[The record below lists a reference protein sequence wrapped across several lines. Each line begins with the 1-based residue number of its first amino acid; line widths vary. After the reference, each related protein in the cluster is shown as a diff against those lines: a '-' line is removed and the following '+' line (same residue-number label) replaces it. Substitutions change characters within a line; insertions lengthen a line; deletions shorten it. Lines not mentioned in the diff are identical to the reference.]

1 MGELIGLD
9 EVMVEFS
16 GPTHLFDEWLDCG
29 DDGSHKVKV
38 HHVGNHKW
46 RKLEYET
53 LRMRIDFHQI
63 IRDS

>member
-29 DDGSHKVKV
+29 DDGSHKMK
-38 HHVGNHKW
+38 
-46 RKLEYET
+46 YEG
-53 LRMRIDFHQI
+53 MKNEKKFH
-63 IRDS
+63 